1 MKTSLLSWLCLLG
14 AAFCEMAWTYSLK
27 YIDLP
32 ALKTL
37 RWATLYRSDG
47 GMAVLWPWIA
57 YIVFGV
63 VNSVLLAIA
72 MRTIP
77 TAMAFAIWM
86 ATSLIILKVTD
97 VLWLKAGW
105 SFTELF
111 FGFVIIV
118 GIVGLKW
125 AGSTH

>member
-1 MKTSLLSWLCLLG
+1 
-14 AAFCEMAWTYSLK
+14 
-27 YIDLP
+27 
-32 ALKTL
+32 
-37 RWATLYRSDG
+37 
-47 GMAVLWPWIA
+47 MAVLWPWIT

-63 VNSVLLAIA
+63 VNSVLLTIA

-77 TAMAFAIWM
+77 TAMAFAVWM